1 MNEGLVTIVNQNGE
15 DTAMVESD
23 AQIIAP
29 MTQDEYDRQAAMLDE
44 IDQYDEA
51 TEVSSSY
58 WEAVTQGESI
68 KGIFVGMKVLT
79 KTDSDTGEMK
89 NIPAAVVLTK
99 NGSRLLGSTSVV
111 DTFLTSVPDGSAVK
125 VTYTG
130 KKGRAK
136 MFKVEILKK
145 SK

>member
-15 DTAMVESD
+15 DTALVESD

-51 TEVSSSY
+51 IEVSSSY
-58 WEAVTQGESI
+58 WEAVTHGEDI

-79 KTDSDTGEMK
+79 KTSDTGEMK